1 MVPVAMG
8 SDEHDLNIES
18 RGGKKK
24 DMLVEPVTPS
34 RPEIEQLR
42 TQFMELGST
51 PAAEHSS
58 TCE

>member
-1 MVPVAMG
+1 MG